1 MEKLNLMRSGSSLDF
16 GLNSSVRR
24 RYFLVVVVG
33 DEWTAVADVRRR
45 RSVDKR

>member
-24 RYFLVVVVG
+24 RYFLLFVVVVVVAVG
-33 DEWTAVADVRRR
+33 DE
-45 RSVDKR
+45 

>member
-16 GLNSSVRR
+16 GLNSCVRR